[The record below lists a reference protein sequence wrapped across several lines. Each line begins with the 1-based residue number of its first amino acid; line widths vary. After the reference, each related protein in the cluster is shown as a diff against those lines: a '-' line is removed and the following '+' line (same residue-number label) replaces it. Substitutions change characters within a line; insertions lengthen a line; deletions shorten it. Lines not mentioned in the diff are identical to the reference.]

1 MRTKLTH
8 DGQITIP
15 DEIRERLGLHGGDEV
30 DLIEDDGGLHIRRAP
45 SPSRFAAWRG
55 YLRHLEGQ
63 SPDDLVNE
71 LRGE

>member
-1 MRTKLTH
+1 MRTRLTAS
-8 DGQITIP
+8 GQITIP
-15 DEIRERLGLHGGDEV
+15 DEIRDRLGLHAGDEV
-30 DLIEDDGGLHIRRAP
+30 DLIEDADGLRIRRAP